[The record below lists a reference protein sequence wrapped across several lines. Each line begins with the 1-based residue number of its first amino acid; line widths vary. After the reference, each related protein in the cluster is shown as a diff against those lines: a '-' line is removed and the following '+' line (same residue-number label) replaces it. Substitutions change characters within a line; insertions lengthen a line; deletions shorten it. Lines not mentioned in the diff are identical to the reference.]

1 MTDGTAPHP
10 PTAGDASGPA
20 TPDGR
25 RRAAAR
31 RRRLAAAGLVAVA
44 AAVAVT
50 LAVRGGAAPA
60 CAAPPPLAAGAPMV
74 ALPPMVA
81 ALPPPM
87 AAALPPVA
95 AAPPVGGATHSGKA
109 TFYDS
114 EGAGGNC
121 SRPGAPADRMYVAL
135 GPGEYASGASC
146 GGFLDVTGP
155 RGSVR
160 VLVMD
165 QCPECA
171 PGHLDLS
178 AEAFARI
185 ADPVQ
190 GVVKVSYRAV
200 VNPRLPGPLT
210 FRMKEGSSQ
219 WWFAVLVGDHGNPL
233 RSVEVRQNGSW
244 RAAQRQDYNYWL
256 IESGAGPGPY
266 EIRVTDVYGH
276 RATAAGIRMLPGQVQ
291 RSKTRMYG
299 TNPATPRPTPKK
311 PSRTPPSPTPSP
323 SATAPVPTPAAP
335 SEPVVQAAAAPPT
348 PAPCS

>member
-10 PTAGDASGPA
+10 PTAGDLPGPA
-20 TPDGR
+20 DPDGR
-25 RRAAAR
+25 RRAATR
-31 RRRLAAAGLVAVA
+31 RRRLAAAGLVTVA

-60 CAAPPPLAAGAPMV
+60 CAAPPPRAA
-74 ALPPMVA
+74 VA
-81 ALPPPM
+81 ALPPA
-87 AAALPPVA
+87 AAALRPGAALPVA
-95 AAPPVGGATHSGKA
+95 AAPPVGGATRSGKA

-121 SRPGAPADRMYVAL
+121 SRPAAPADRMYVAL

-155 RGSVR
+155 RGTVR

-256 IESGAGPGPY
+256 IASGAGPGPY

-276 RATAAGIRMLPGQVQ
+276 RATAGGIRMLPGQVQ
-291 RSKTRMYG
+291 RSKARMYG
-299 TNPATPRPTPKK
+299 ADPATPRPTPKK
-311 PSRTPPSPTPSP
+311 PTPTPRPQTSSP
-323 SATAPVPTPAAP
+323 STRTQQPTPAAP
-335 SEPVVQAAAAPPT
+335 TPAATEPLVQAAAAPP
-348 PAPCS
+348 ARVPCS

>member
-10 PTAGDASGPA
+10 PTAGDPPGPA
-20 TPDGR
+20 APDGR
-25 RRAAAR
+25 RRAATR
-31 RRRLAAAGLVAVA
+31 RRRLAAAGLVTVA

-60 CAAPPPLAAGAPMV
+60 C
-74 ALPPMVA
+74 
-81 ALPPPM
+81 
-87 AAALPPVA
+87 

-121 SRPGAPADRMYVAL
+121 SRPAAPADRMYVAL
-135 GPGEYASGASC
+135 GPSEYASGASC

-155 RGSVR
+155 RGTVR

-178 AEAFARI
+178 PEAFARI

-200 VNPRLPGPLT
+200 VNPRLSGPLT

-256 IESGAGPGPY
+256 IASGAGPGPY

-276 RATAAGIRMLPGQVQ
+276 RATATGIRMLPGQVQ

-299 TNPATPRPTPKK
+299 ADPATPRPTPKK
-311 PSRTPPSPTPSP
+311 PTPTPSTPTP
-323 SATAPVPTPAAP
+323 SSPTSLTPSPTPAAP
-335 SEPVVQAAAAPPT
+335 TSAATEPLVQAAAAPRT
-348 PAPCS
+348 QAPCS

>member
-10 PTAGDASGPA
+10 PTAGDPPGPA
-20 TPDGR
+20 APDGR
-25 RRAAAR
+25 RRAATR
-31 RRRLAAAGLVAVA
+31 RRRLAAAGLVTVA
-44 AAVAVT
+44 TAVAVT

-60 CAAPPPLAAGAPMV
+60 C
-74 ALPPMVA
+74 
-81 ALPPPM
+81 
-87 AAALPPVA
+87 

-121 SRPGAPADRMYVAL
+121 SRPAAPADRMYVAL
-135 GPGEYASGASC
+135 GPSEYASGASC

-155 RGSVR
+155 RGTVR
-160 VLVMD
+160 LLVMD

-200 VNPRLPGPLT
+200 VNPRLSGPLT

-256 IESGAGPGPY
+256 IASGAGPGPC

-276 RATAAGIRMLPGQVQ
+276 RATATGIRMLPGQVQ

-299 TNPATPRPTPKK
+299 ADPATPRPTPKK
-311 PSRTPPSPTPSP
+311 PTPTPRTLTPSPPTSLTPSPTPDAP
-323 SATAPVPTPAAP
+323 TSAAT
-335 SEPVVQAAAAPPT
+335 EPLVQAAAAPPT
-348 PAPCS
+348 QAPCS